1 MTVAFTSFP
10 GLPASVAAARRFVA
24 GAIRLY
30 PQSSAP
36 DDVVDRA
43 ALLTSEL
50 ATNAIRHTRSGDP
63 GETFTVRV
71 SVDSSGAWTEVRTR
85 APRLRQALPHV
96 AAPEDPFAEHGRGL
110 FLVDQLATKWG
121 SLAPWQH
128 PFPAFLSSAGTTAD
142 PPSRLPGQGRGRSFP
157 GPAPLS
163 DACFSTQKAATRMD
177 DDTADGFVTLY
188 AGPLD
193 GLALTRTE
201 LASLVQDYGTE
212 RFLFLTHHGASGLY
226 QQTADRWVYAVPGLL
241 NHNDNTQGDT
251 REEAP

>member
-128 PFPAFLSSAGTTAD
+128 GVYFLLTWDTGQPPDPLTA
-142 PPSRLPGQGRGRSFP
+142 
-157 GPAPLS
+157 
-163 DACFSTQKAATRMD
+163 
-177 DDTADGFVTLY
+177 
-188 AGPLD
+188 
-193 GLALTRTE
+193 
-201 LASLVQDYGTE
+201 
-212 RFLFLTHHGASGLY
+212 
-226 QQTADRWVYAVPGLL
+226 
-241 NHNDNTQGDT
+241 
-251 REEAP
+251 

>member
-128 PFPAFLSSAGTTAD
+128 GVYF
-142 PPSRLPGQGRGRSFP
+142 
-157 GPAPLS
+157 
-163 DACFSTQKAATRMD
+163 
-177 DDTADGFVTLY
+177 TLC
-188 AGPLD
+188 
-193 GLALTRTE
+193 
-201 LASLVQDYGTE
+201 
-212 RFLFLTHHGASGLY
+212 
-226 QQTADRWVYAVPGLL
+226 
-241 NHNDNTQGDT
+241 
-251 REEAP
+251 